1 MSVAAIPH
9 LRRYVFHC
17 STINFYPFFLSE
29 RQDLLVNLLL
39 YIRFAFLS
47 LFINMRFASH
57 FLVLALAQLTAVT
70 VFSANGVVGLTTETE
85 ALIERSNNEYSAPQA
100 VHSKDLKYD
109 DHMLRHILT
118 VYPRA
123 HGSESRGRST
133 SRRPRTSRTSSYQAN
148 PHAAHSNIHHD
159 SHAPLFPP
167 PPPPPPG
174 HVPVIPDISHLR
186 GSNTRGRSSNRPQ
199 TRPPKSSKAHGR
211 SRASSLSGYSGHPGS
226 NYHSTVNHGPQRSN
240 SYAVQRGQSGG
251 GHPHSV
257 RIPPFPSDPRHIQSY
272 RPSSPV
278 IPNIPHIIQQ
288 AKVHPHILGNGRDVF
303 HKGEPNY
310 VHHDTPPSPPSS
322 YLADDHERG
331 RSRSPSPSRS
341 RSPSFSRSR
350 SRSPT
355 RQSSQDG
362 HGVGCVGGCVIA

>member
-9 LRRYVFHC
+9 LRIYVFHR
-17 STINFYPFFLSE
+17 STINFYLSFLSE

-57 FLVLALAQLTAVT
+57 FFVLALAQLT
-70 VFSANGVVGLTTETE
+70 VFSFNGVMGFTTETE
-85 ALIERSNNEYSAPQA
+85 ALIERSNNAPEY
-100 VHSKDLKYD
+100 
-109 DHMLRHILT
+109 DHMLHHILT

-148 PHAAHSNIHHD
+148 PHALNIHHD

-199 TRPPKSSKAHGR
+199 SRPPKSSKAHGR

-322 YLADDHERG
+322 YLADDHEKG